1 MLALGCHELKE
12 EQLEELKA
20 EGTWAVKILLVILQ
34 ECMRVIIH
42 LSVSEMHTTQ
52 RGP

>member
-1 MLALGCHELKE
+1 MLALGCRELKE

-20 EGTWAVKILLVILQ
+20 EDTWAVKILRVILQ
-34 ECMRVIIH
+34 KCMHVIIH
-42 LSVSEMHTTQ
+42 LSISAMHTTQ